1 MPNTQGGTIANFE
14 ERVPLQDAY
23 LALVMYD
30 NLAIRL
36 QKSQNCP
43 LRDSY
48 LGPPAY

>member
-1 MPNTQGGTIANFE
+1 MPNRKGGTIANFGE
-14 ERVPLQDAY
+14 KVPPQDGY

-30 NLAIRL
+30 NLPIRL
-36 QKSQNCP
+36 QKSQNFQ